1 MDRISVR
8 AAYIGIMLF
17 GVISL
22 CGDLIYEGARSVIP
36 SYLRWLG
43 APAVVFGL
51 AIGFGEFIGYGLR
64 LLSGYLVDVIKGYW
78 LFTFLG
84 YTLLIVVPLLA
95 FTRSW
100 ELAIVLIL
108 VERLAKALRSPARDT
123 LLSHVSRSVGT
134 GKAFGLH
141 ELMDQIGAV
150 GGPAI
155 VAFTLFISGGVYSRS
170 LLVLFLPYLLLVL
183 ALTVAYTELKPY
195 TADLV
200 GGGRLG
206 TLSFSE
212 LPFEFKLYSLS
223 VLLNTAGLIHISLIL
238 FQAAPEAVSW
248 LLPTMYLLVQ
258 AVDAGVALI
267 AGLAYDRFGRVVLML
282 PFILSIFPS
291 ILTFSGDFNLVVVA
305 ALLFGVILGM
315 QESIYRA
322 AVADLSSSKFRGLAY
337 GLFYVVY
344 GVGYVISGTVYGFLL
359 DNRLGFYALIYA
371 VILQVCALFL
381 LKKSI

>member
-1 MDRISVR
+1 MN
-8 AAYIGIMLF
+8 
-17 GVISL
+17 
-22 CGDLIYEGARSVIP
+22 
-36 SYLRWLG
+36 
-43 APAVVFGL
+43 
-51 AIGFGEFIGYGLR
+51 
-64 LLSGYLVDVIKGYW
+64 
-78 LFTFLG
+78 
-84 YTLLIVVPLLA
+84 
-95 FTRSW
+95 
-100 ELAIVLIL
+100 
-108 VERLAKALRSPARDT
+108 
-123 LLSHVSRSVGT
+123 
-134 GKAFGLH
+134 
-141 ELMDQIGAV
+141 
-150 GGPAI
+150 
-155 VAFTLFISGGVYSRS
+155 
-170 LLVLFLPYLLLVL
+170 
-183 ALTVAYTELKPY
+183 
-195 TADLV
+195 
-200 GGGRLG
+200 
-206 TLSFSE
+206 LSFT
-212 LPFEFKLYSLS
+212 LS

-238 FQAAPEAVSW
+238 FRATPEAVSW